1 MGYLDELNT
10 QQKDAVVHTSGP
22 LLILAG
28 AGAGKTR
35 VITYRIL
42 HLIESGIAPEAIL
55 AVTFTNKAARE
66 MRERVE
72 KLLRT
77 SGVVN
82 RPAPTRLR
90 AAHGQIEAPPHVSTF
105 HALGVD
111 ILRENFRLLGISKY
125 FTIFDRAD
133 SIKAVRGAIKDA
145 GYDTGQFEPR
155 RILGS
160 ISRHKGEGV
169 SLSEFEARDHDYYE
183 QIVADVWRGYE
194 KKLRAEKAFDF
205 DDLLL
210 KTVELL
216 RTDAEVRSRY
226 QKRFT
231 HIHIDEYQDTNTV
244 QNEFARLLVGKENNI
259 CVVGDVD
266 QTIYT
271 WRGAQIKNMLEF
283 EKTYPGTK
291 IILLEQNYR
300 STKTI
305 ITASNRII
313 EKNNN
318 RPEKN
323 LFTENNDGEK
333 ITVFGA
339 YGEADEAYFVTTKV
353 RELVA
358 AGTPINEIAVLYRT
372 NFQSRM
378 LEEAFLDEDIPYH
391 VLGTRFFDRK
401 EVKDILSFIRL
412 ALNPNSVSDLAR
424 VVNVPPRGIGKV
436 TLMRMTLGKEN
447 ECTPKIREKIAA
459 FRKILETIKNT
470 VIKQPPSEVLKTAI
484 RATGIEVALAGGNEE
499 EQERLGNIR
508 ELVTLARKYDLLPQG
523 AGLPAAQGLTAS
535 NAQAGTAQAGIEKL
549 LADAALATDQDEL
562 TRNKDG
568 VKLMTVHAAK
578 GLEFD
583 IVFIT
588 GLEEGLFPYGGDP
601 SEKRDEEEERR
612 LFYVALTRAR
622 KKVFLTHAS
631 LRTIFGAEQVN
642 IPSEF
647 ITDIDDELLD
657 VAYESSRTEGREK
670 TVYLDLDE
678 L

>member
-10 QQKDAVVHTSGP
+10 QQKEAVVHTSGP

-35 VITYRIL
+35 VITYRVL
-42 HLIESGIAPEAIL
+42 HLIKSGIAPEAIL

-72 KLLRT
+72 KLLRA

-82 RPAPTRLR
+82 RPAPL
-90 AAHGQIEAPPHVSTF
+90 EALPHVSTF

-111 ILRENFRLLGISKY
+111 ILRENFRVLGIAKH

-133 SIKAVRGAIKDA
+133 SIKAVRQAIKDA

-160 ISRHKGEGV
+160 ISRQKGEGV

-183 QIVADVWRGYE
+183 RIVADVWQGYE
-194 KKLRAEKAFDF
+194 KRLRAEKAFDF

-216 RTDAEVRSRY
+216 RTKADVRARY

-231 HIHIDEYQDTNTV
+231 HIHIDEYQDTNTI
-244 QNEFARLLVGKENNI
+244 QNEFAQLLIGPEKNI

-283 EKTYPGTK
+283 EKTYSGTT
-291 IILLEQNYR
+291 IVLLEQNYR

-323 LFTENNDGEK
+323 LFTKNDDGEK
-333 ITVFGA
+333 ITVFSA
-339 YGEADEAYFVTTKV
+339 YGETDEAYFVTTKV
-353 RELVA
+353 RELIA

-401 EVKDILSFIRL
+401 EVKDVLSFIRL
-412 ALNPNSVSDLAR
+412 ALNPESVSDLAR

-447 ECTPKIREKIAA
+447 ECTPKVREKIAA
-459 FRKILETIKNT
+459 FRKILDTIKDAVRT
-470 VIKQPPSEVLKTAI
+470 QPPSEALRTAL
-484 RATGIEVALAGGNEE
+484 RATGIETALAGGNEDD
-499 EQERLGNIR
+499 QERLLNIR
-508 ELVTLARKYDLLPQG
+508 ELVTLARKYDLLEQR
-523 AGLPAAQGLTAS
+523 AGLPAAP
-535 NAQAGTAQAGIEKL
+535 GTARAGIEKL
-549 LADAALATDQDEL
+549 LADAVLATDQDEL

-583 IVFIT
+583 VVFIT
-588 GLEEGLFPYGGDP
+588 GLEEGLFPYSGDP

-647 ITDIDDELLD
+647 ITDIDDELID
-657 VAYESSRTEGREK
+657 VVYESGHTEWHEK
-670 TVYLDLDE
+670 TVYLDLDQ